1 MINLLRGALV
11 ALITTG
17 LWGCAEEEAA
27 ESRPQVMVQ
36 SVFSKQHRP
45 KFTFVGRLEARDDVR
60 ISARVTGY
68 IEEIAFREGEHL
80 DAGDLLY
87 RLDDSELKAALAG
100 ARARLTSAKAT
111 YANAERNYRRGRE
124 LLPQGAI
131 SQAEMDNLQAKMLDA
146 EANVSSAEA
155 AVASA
160 EVNLGFATIRAPISG
175 RIARSMQSVGDLVG
189 PQSGPLT
196 TLVSIDPI
204 EALFSISESTYIAK
218 SRDAATEAGQLP
230 RIEVSLSL
238 SDGSDYAHT
247 GVIDYFGNRVDIDTG
262 TIEGRAVIPNP
273 DGLLVPGQYV
283 NVTLM
288 NPVEIPALFA
298 PQSAVQVDQQGSF
311 VLSVDAAGRVARHN
325 VELGER
331 LGDHVLV
338 MQGIEAGSQVITRG
352 LQMVRPGMQVDA
364 KVLEPD
370 PVLNE
375 TD

>member
-1 MINLLRGALV
+1 MANLLRGALI
-11 ALITTG
+11 ALLFGG

-27 ESRPQVMVQ
+27 QSAPQVMVQ

-60 ISARVTGY
+60 ITARVTGY
-68 IEEIAFREGEHL
+68 IEEIAFREGENVS
-80 DAGDLLY
+80 AGDLLY
-87 RLDDSELKAALAG
+87 RLDDSELKATLAG
-100 ARARLTSAKAT
+100 ARARLSAAKAT

-131 SQAEMDNLQAKMLDA
+131 SQAEMDNLQSKMLDA

-160 EVNLGFATIRAPISG
+160 EVNLGFATIQAPISG

-218 SRDAATEAGQLP
+218 SRNAATEAGELP
-230 RIEVSLSL
+230 MIEVSLSL
-238 SDGSDYAHT
+238 SDGSDYPQT

-273 DGLLVPGQYV
+273 NALLVPGQYV

-298 PQSAVQVDQQGSF
+298 PQAAVQVDQQGSF
-311 VLSVDAAGRVARHN
+311 LLSVDEAGAVARHN

-331 LGDHVLV
+331 VGDHVLV
-338 MQGIEAGSQVITRG
+338 MQGIEVGARVITRG
-352 LQMVRPGMQVDA
+352 LQMVRPGMQVQVKA
-364 KVLEPD
+364 LNLD
-370 PVLNE
+370 PVLNGA
-375 TD
+375 D